1 MQRGITM
8 NDNIINILE
17 GNTVNNFDFSQ
28 EYKVDESLN
37 TNEEDDIIIV
47 NKKDEEFEDDFKLE
61 DTIIDIDEQPQEPK
75 TELDN
80 FFDSIYNGVEDAN
93 ELITEINL
101 KKKTLSETEKELSNL
116 KEQINREK
124 IEFSKYMDSQREALL
139 IERNQLKEKAE
150 LQKLRIE
157 EENAQVKNDIEN
169 RTNELILKEQ
179 KLKVEQEKL
188 EMQKINFEKYKEVEE
203 EKIKNELNKL
213 NIEKEQFEKEKELSY
228 QTIENN
234 KKELEIEKE
243 HFSKIKEIEESK
255 IESERANLTQNC
267 ERFKRLISGLSK
279 NFNNMPNE

>member
-1 MQRGITM
+1 M

>member
-1 MQRGITM
+1 M

-139 IERNQLKEKAE
+139 IERNQLKEKTE

-179 KLKVEQEKL
+179 KIKVEQEKL